1 MSFFSMS
8 SKRKHYQNGHQG
20 SGHYKRKGLMGSLMD
35 IVMSRSHSH
44 GYYENQHYSN
54 TINHPVQNI
63 QGVNCSKCGSIV
75 PQGSKF
81 CLECGEKI
89 SGAAFCLN
97 CGEKLPA
104 GAKFCNNCGSKV

>member
-20 SGHYKRKGLMGSLMD
+20 SGHYKKKGIMENLMD
-35 IVMSRSHSH
+35 MVMSRSHSH
-44 GYYENQHYSN
+44 GYYENHPNSN
-54 TINHPVQNI
+54 MYNQPVQNI
-63 QGVNCSKCGSIV
+63 QRVKCSKCGSLV
-75 PQGSKF
+75 PEGSKF
-81 CLECGEKI
+81 CLECGEKVM
-89 SGAAFCLN
+89 GASFCLS